1 MPQKKPLEKATPELA
16 REYEVLVRL
25 FKNDPNV
32 NERDDID
39 ELNSR
44 FSRLTFHYDWKNYEF
59 TDPTTGK
66 KGLKDITGFVII
78 PPCYDGFID
87 FRSFMDSPHAP
98 VRAFVDGKYELVAAD
113 GSGEVLLRF
122 KQKSLR
128 DTVID
133 ALDFIGVK
141 DFADFDL
148 KKEFFNNPERGI
160 HDSRH
165 LYRVMIATAL
175 IAQKLNEPR
184 RGLLAFCGAFIHD
197 QARNNN
203 GGDPEHGLRAAKTKW
218 NIHSAIWK
226 KYELTPDEQDY
237 VRSAVSLH
245 NSRHDSGFK
254 VDNLVKQIL
263 HDADSFDRC
272 RFHRTEARLNWDLL
286 SLPQLKDKNGR
297 KLLNLMIGETEA
309 VWCFTKDI
317 ASFIPFKDFLE
328 NIR

>member
-1 MPQKKPLEKATPELA
+1 MPKKKPLEKATPELA
-16 REYEVLVRL
+16 REYDELVRL
-25 FKNDPNV
+25 FRNDPNI

-78 PPCYDGFID
+78 PPRYDGFMD

-113 GSGEVLLRF
+113 GSGDVILHF
-122 KQKSLR
+122 KQESLR
-128 DTVID
+128 DTVIE

-141 DFADFDL
+141 DYADFDL

-203 GGDPEHGLRAAKTKW
+203 GGDP
-218 NIHSAIWK
+218 
-226 KYELTPDEQDY
+226 D
-237 VRSAVSLH
+237 
-245 NSRHDSGFK
+245 
-254 VDNLVKQIL
+254 
-263 HDADSFDRC
+263 
-272 RFHRTEARLNWDLL
+272 
-286 SLPQLKDKNGR
+286 LPQLKDKNGR

-309 VWCFTKDI
+309 VWCFTKDV
-317 ASFIPFKDFLE
+317 ASFTPFRDFLG